1 MMLIAG
7 LAVASF
13 VATAQN
19 SFSYQSVI
27 RNNGEVVSNQDVA
40 LLISI
45 LNGSE
50 VCYQELQK
58 VKTNAYGNIS
68 VNVGE
73 GEPKT
78 GSFAA
83 IPWETM
89 QIMMQ
94 IEVSTDGTENYVN
107 LGQMQ
112 IQPVP
117 YTMYA
122 ARTTTVI
129 QSKEASEDPIFE
141 VRDSEG
147 NLMFAVYETGVKVY
161 VDDNKNDNQSG
172 KAAKS
177 KFAVAGRSANK
188 GDETLLTID
197 AEGTTVYV
205 DDNFNDDDNQSAK
218 AAKSKFAVAGR
229 SAKGDN
235 NLITIDGSGSTI
247 YVNDNT
253 NTDANTKAAKSKF
266 AVAGRSAKGN
276 NLLTVDNAG
285 ATVYVD
291 NNYNEN
297 DNTKADTKA
306 AKSRFA
312 VAGRSAKGDKN
323 IIAIDGSGSTIYVD
337 DNYNEND
344 NTKADTKAAKSK
356 FAVAGRSAK
365 KSENLFTIDGDGST
379 VYVDFNT
386 DADKAAKSRFAV
398 AGRSAKGA
406 EDALTID
413 GDQATFYIDID
424 NDNKNDDYNQN
435 DKAAKSRFAVAGR
448 SAKDVQTAFVVDGSG
463 TLIYIDEWDDSK
475 AAKSTFAVAGL
486 SSQKSN
492 SNFFIIHRDSTR
504 IYVNDEAAADTSS
517 TEPGSAPVIAP
528 SLASAFSVVGM
539 TQKIDMLVVKKDCTI
554 VRMNT
559 YVEEEVQN
567 STGVVQKIIDDTK
580 PDIIYTTGQI
590 VASAMQPEA
599 DAPESFNITYAYYQ
613 SDKGEYLHLKYSDN
627 GNYQYRNYY
636 LIDNMLY
643 ADSIVA
649 SSAETSNL
657 MLSAP
662 EHYNQPMKNDTS
674 LLMVYERKMRN
685 NGYSSYLED
694 GLTAF
699 YNSNDELVM
708 TTEHNVLM
716 EVDDTLNF
724 TSNALRSILVQGLR
738 FQDGAP
744 CNVDNLLGLNFSN
757 GQLYDNAADFD
768 NCDEDVF
775 GDEKEQSKL
784 AVEDIEARL
793 VALKNGF
800 AVNVSANNDK
810 LGSVEITGEKLENG
824 NYRYGTTVSIKAIPS
839 SGNIFIAWSNDSI
852 ATEIQFVVIEDIELN
867 ALFNTPT
874 LYVEAGSNEDNDG
887 LSTQNAL
894 PSIAMAIERI
904 NEWPEKLAWN
914 ISVIGELTD
923 EQEIVGDET
932 EIEVDGDYQTVYSIN
947 ASSITLTGYDE
958 DATLKGPWNGTEV
971 PTTEYTVLTI
981 NTNVPVTIDSIT
993 ITGGYSYNG
1002 GGIYIDSDCDV
1013 TIGDKVIITR
1023 NKASYG
1029 GGIYIYESI
1038 VTMNG
1043 GTISDNIAE
1052 EDGGAIYAGSQSE
1065 FSMGGSAYIPSGA
1078 MVINDNNESNFETG
1092 RGKND
1097 VYLEYDSDYGAINIT
1112 SNLTS
1117 PAPVATITLYYYEYY
1132 NNGLSAV
1139 MSEVD
1144 GVLEANYNKF
1154 AVTPE
1159 YEEWSEQYTYYQIKK
1174 DGRLGKNIKVD
1185 FVWYY
1190 IDKDTVQH
1198 TNTCGELLIVNGESI
1213 RAEDIPTVDKKS
1225 LNPNPNSTTG
1235 NFLGWYRIYYEETY
1249 DGYEEHLVEFETTD
1263 VLEENTTIVGI
1274 WEETIEVSET
1284 EGAIQTFAE
1293 AVKLMDPYCA
1303 YTINVASNISKP
1315 QIISAVFGTDWNQW
1329 THSSY
1334 EYLERDYKLHSITL
1348 QSKSGQEEINLG
1360 WHYDENSSQ
1369 WINSNPIDP
1378 APALTIRTEVPI
1390 IIKNLKITGGYA
1402 VNGGGIYM
1410 NYNDANVTIAEG
1422 TVITDNGAD
1431 AGTSF
1436 GTDLKLGGGVYA
1448 KGTLTMTGGTISGNT
1463 AYRGGGISLYG
1474 ATFIMTGGTIG
1485 GNRAEQYGGGVYINP
1500 GSRMYMS
1507 GDAVV
1512 GDASAKTTATADL
1525 HSNIANDGG
1534 GIYIDPNSYGSG
1546 LYLGYVPDTSAM
1558 LTGGIYYNYA
1568 YNCGGAVNAQNGHA
1582 QYSVYSTVNMASG
1595 NIAYNAAR
1603 YDGGGIYLESE
1614 SGNYNASARFTMSGG
1629 SISSNNADGNGKAVY
1644 VGYATAE
1651 KFAIFNISDSAKV
1664 ATDNDVYLAG
1674 NIKISIAGAMTDNAG
1689 ATITP
1694 SNYTEKEVLNL
1705 NLATY
1710 EYYDDEE
1717 GWIEEIVSPTTL
1729 EAEYQKFEVTP
1740 KVIDGYTT
1748 EWKIT
1753 QEGKLLQK
1761 GFVSVPGTY
1770 FNSPDTV
1777 ANSLVFIA
1785 NREIA
1790 IQNLFACDHEVTQ
1803 GEYVAV
1809 MGTNPSNNRSGDNYP
1824 VEKVSW
1830 LDAINYCNSRSTAEN
1845 LTQCYTID
1853 NNTNPATVTCNFE
1866 ANGYR
1871 LPTEAEW
1878 EYLARGGNLTG
1889 VQTKYSG
1896 SDVLKDVAWYEVNS
1910 QGTIHLVK
1918 GKAPNNLGIYD
1929 MSGNVWEWC
1938 WDYYNS
1944 ITSTTPATGPE
1955 SANSNYHSERGGW
1968 YGTRSEYC
1976 EVANRQ
1982 ANAPTYVDSR
1992 SGFRVVRTVVSD
2004 ESCTV
2009 NYQTSALD
2017 TTIASQTLWKGY
2029 YLPKPAIYKPGY
2041 EIEWYTNSDFSEEHK
2056 YDFSQPLTGWV
2067 TLYAKVTKL
2076 TSLHVKGGINPGSD
2090 TEGTGSAA
2098 HPFAS
2103 ISKAAEFINDAE
2115 TDYTIMIDGK
2125 LAGTQEI
2132 PSAAQALSITING
2145 ENNGG
2150 IEAESTDDTYLLNLS
2165 ATTPVTIK
2173 NLKIDGKQMA
2183 QCGINV
2189 QCEFTIETGTEILNN
2204 THNGVSSRKAIIMNG
2219 GKIYNNGTLG
2229 SYNGGGVYIY
2239 ASGSFTMTDGEIS
2252 GNNAKSGGGI
2262 YMDGVTN
2269 GYISIEN
2276 GSISRNHVTQ
2286 SGGGIYSNSAG
2297 AIIIQGGTISEN
2309 TITEN
2314 ETDILVGSGG
2324 GVYYNNGSGGFTM
2337 SNGTISGNK
2346 AATGGGVY
2354 LGRTLTM
2361 TGGTISEN
2369 TANTGGAVYLSDN
2382 RGGLTMSDTAKI
2394 PFGVNGT
2401 KEAGKNDVYFI
2412 YSMSYPN
2419 TINVDGALS
2428 GDDIVAT
2435 ITTDYWHRGMI
2446 VLKSGSNLSG
2456 GITAEIAKRFA
2467 VSGPDDF
2474 TIKCVESKNHG
2485 NTYNTYNNVGIINAP
2500 IYVAS
2505 ADESKRKTCTGE
2517 PDAENTALGT
2527 KSNPLASMSQVMDM
2541 LSNSKVDKDIE
2552 LTILVDGELI
2562 GENAR
2567 FTNNTNSSA
2576 LLLIKGANGDNTND
2590 VLNANG
2596 ASGSVIT
2603 TSMSSRT
2610 MEIQDLKITGGY
2622 AENGGGINILNSTV
2636 RLAQGALV
2644 TGNQATSNGGGV
2656 YIDQGTLFMYST
2668 AQIGENGLGVATS
2681 SSYSNCATAGGGV
2694 YNIRSSIYLGYT
2706 GYDSEY
2712 HPIVATGENK
2722 LTGGIYHNYANGSEG
2737 GDGGGIYNKSTV
2749 KMNSGNIA
2757 FNGSQCFGAGIAS
2770 YESSS
2775 FEMSGGKISYNECY
2789 HYSNPNIANYGGGV
2803 RVGDNTTFNM
2813 TGGEICN
2820 NKADWGGGVSLC
2832 GTFTMTNGNINNNV
2846 AHKGSSS
2853 GVLYERGTFNME
2865 GDAKIAANNDVYL
2878 SNGKSITILAPL
2890 TADTVAVVTPFKYE
2904 IDVPI
2909 IDTIKDVSTT
2919 SPKKECG
2926 RFFVTPQSGGT
2937 YTEWWVKA
2945 RGVLTPHERRINVAN
2960 DADHPYVITSDPNF
2974 TMEINGETVTTVK
2987 SQQVF
2992 ITADVY
2998 DVTEDRNYYITF
3010 SNFEHY
3016 APVLGWG
3023 CIGFHNFNPGT
3034 TFTYHITLDGENIS
3048 HGNNSSAMGNSGCDG
3063 AMKFVFDAITSGSFT
3078 FYDIMHSN
3086 TSFGKGVGDV
3096 SFELAK
3102 GCTFS
3107 GTIVGVDNVFTDI
3120 KAFFEAASLSTE
3132 ECSFTITRN

>member
-1 MMLIAG
+1 M
-7 LAVASF
+7 
-13 VATAQN
+13 
-19 SFSYQSVI
+19 
-27 RNNGEVVSNQDVA
+27 
-40 LLISI
+40 
-45 LNGSE
+45 
-50 VCYQELQK
+50 
-58 VKTNAYGNIS
+58 KTNAYGNIS
-68 VNVGE
+68 ISVGE

-129 QSKEASEDPIFE
+129 QPKEATEDPIFE

-147 NLMFAVYETGVKVY
+147 NLMFAVYETGVKVF
-161 VDDNKNDNQSG
+161 VDQEGS

-177 KFAVAGRSANK
+177 KFAVAGRSVSK
-188 GDETLLTID
+188 DDEDLLTID
-197 AEGTTVYV
+197 AAGTTVYV
-205 DDNFNDDDNQSAK
+205 DDNEDDNTK

-235 NLITIDGSGSTI
+235 NIITIDGSGSTL
-247 YVNDNT
+247 YVDDDQNG
-253 NTDANTKAAKSKF
+253 KAAKSKF
-266 AVAGRSAKGN
+266 AVAGRSAKGD

-291 NNYNEN
+291 NNEN
-297 DNTKADTKA
+297 TKA

-337 DNYNEND
+337 NDDNKN
-344 NTKADTKAAKSK
+344 ADKKTKAAKSR

-386 DADKAAKSRFAV
+386 SDKAAKSRFAV

-406 EDALTID
+406 GDALTID
-413 GDQATFYIDID
+413 GDQATFYIDVDD
-424 NDNKNDDYNQN
+424 NDNT
-435 DKAAKSRFAVAGR
+435 KAAKSRFAVAGR
-448 SAKDVQTAFVVDGSG
+448 GAKDAQTAFVVDGSG
-463 TLIYIDEWDDSK
+463 TLIYIDEFDDDSK
-475 AAKSTFAVAGL
+475 AAKSTFAVAGR
-486 SSQKSN
+486 STNKGN
-492 SNFFIIHRDSTR
+492 NNFFIINRDSTR
-504 IYVNDEAAADTSS
+504 IYVNDEPVVDTAG
-517 TEPGSAPVIAP
+517 TEPGTVPVVTP
-528 SLASAFSVVGM
+528 SLASAFAVVGM
-539 TQKIDMLVVKKDCTI
+539 TQKTDMLVVKKDCTI

-559 YVEEEVQN
+559 YVEEEMQN

-649 SSAETSNL
+649 NSVDAGSL

-662 EHYNQPMKNDTS
+662 EHYSLPMKNDTS
-674 LLMVYERKMRN
+674 LLMVYERTMRN

-694 GLTAF
+694 GQTAF

-708 TTEHNVLM
+708 TTEHNVLI

-724 TSNALRSILVQGLR
+724 TSNVLRNILVEGLH

-744 CNVDNLLGLNFSN
+744 CEVGDLLGLNFSN
-757 GQLYDNAADFD
+757 GQLYDNATDFD

-775 GDEKEQSKL
+775 GDEKELNKL
-784 AVEDIEARL
+784 TVTEIEAHL
-793 VALKNGF
+793 AALKNGF

-810 LGSVEITGEKLENG
+810 LGRIEITGEKLENG
-824 NYRYGTTVSIKAIPS
+824 NYQYGSTISIKAIPS
-839 SGNIFIAWSNDSI
+839 PGNIFIAWSNDN
-852 ATEIQFVVIEDIELN
+852 TETELQFAVIEDIELN

-874 LYVEAGSNEDNDG
+874 LYVEASSSEDNNG
-887 LSTQNAL
+887 LTTENPL
-894 PSIAMAIERI
+894 PSIAKAVELI
-904 NEWPEKLAWN
+904 NEWPETLAWK
-914 ISVIGELTD
+914 ISVIGKLTD
-923 EQEIVGDET
+923 EQEIAGDET
-932 EIEVDGDYQTVYSIN
+932 EIEVDGTYQTVYPIN
-947 ASSITLTGYDE
+947 ASSITLTGE
-958 DATLKGPWNGTEV
+958 KGTNATLQGPWNGSDV
-971 PTTEYTVLTI
+971 LTTEYTVLTI
-981 NTNVPVTIDSIT
+981 NTNVPITIDSIT

-1052 EDGGAIYAGSQSE
+1052 EDGGAIYAGSQSK

-1144 GVLEANYNKF
+1144 GLLEANYNKF
-1154 AVTPE
+1154 AVTPD

-1198 TNTCGELLIVNGESI
+1198 TNTCGELLIVNGESVS
-1213 RAEDIPTVDKKS
+1213 AEDIPTVDKKS

-1235 NFLGWYRIYYEETY
+1235 DFLGWYRIYYEDTY
-1249 DGYEEHLVEFETTD
+1249 SGPEEHLVEFKTTD

-1315 QIISAVFGTDWNQW
+1315 QIISAVFGTNWDQW

-1334 EYLERDYKLHSITL
+1334 EYLDHDYKLHSITL

-1422 TVITDNGAD
+1422 AVITGNAAY
-1431 AGTSF
+1431 AGTSY
-1436 GTDLKLGGGVYA
+1436 GDAWKIGGGICA
-1448 KGTLTMTGGTISGNT
+1448 KGTLTMTDGIISNNV
-1463 AYRGGGISLYG
+1463 ANHGGGVCLYG
-1474 ATFIMTGGTIG
+1474 ATFIMTGGTIE
-1485 GNRAEQYGGGVYINP
+1485 NNTAMEYGGGVFIDA

-1512 GDASAKTTATADL
+1512 GNASATAVATADS
-1525 HSNIANDGG
+1525 HSNTAPQGG
-1534 GIYIDPNSYGSG
+1534 GVYVGTQSDGVGRLFLGSEPDG
-1546 LYLGYVPDTSAM
+1546 WNIKAVPLA
-1558 LTGGIYYNYA
+1558 GGIYYNYA
-1568 YNCGGAVNAQNGHA
+1568 TNCGGGVYAAVGHINGSTRGG
-1582 QYSVYSTVNMASG
+1582 SVEVGNG
-1595 NIAYNAAR
+1595 NITFNSANN
-1603 YDGGGIYLESE
+1603 DGGGVYLQTQDAYGG
-1614 SGNYNASARFTMSGG
+1614 GNNATPSITMSGG
-1629 SISSNNADGNGKAVY
+1629 IINTNNALGNGKGVY
-1644 VGYATAE
+1644 VGSGEFDCT
-1651 KFAIFNISDSAKV
+1651 FNISDSAKV

-1674 NIKISIAGAMTDNAG
+1674 NTKISIAGAMTDNAG

-1717 GWIEEIVSPTTL
+1717 GWIAVPISPTTI
-1729 EAEYQKFEVTP
+1729 ADEYQKFEVTP
-1740 KVIDGYTT
+1740 QVINGYTT

-1753 QEGKLLQK
+1753 PEGKLLQK

-1770 FNSPDTV
+1770 FNSTDAV

-1790 IQNLFACDHEVTQ
+1790 IQNLLACDHEVTQ

-1809 MGTNPSNNRSGDNYP
+1809 MGTNPSNNKSGDNYP

-1830 LDAINYCNSRSTAEN
+1830 LDAIYYCNSRSTAEN

-1878 EYLARGGNLTG
+1878 EYLARGGSNWDSYP
-1889 VQTKYSG
+1889 YSG
-1896 SDVLKDVAWYEVNS
+1896 SNNLDEVAWNSNNSGGTTHEVKTT
-1910 QGTIHLVK
+1910 Q
-1918 GKAPNNLGIYD
+1918 KANNLGIYD

-1955 SANSNYHSERGGW
+1955 SANANHHCERGGW
-1968 YGTRSEYC
+1968 YGTSSVYC
-1976 EVANRQ
+1976 EVGNRQ
-1982 ANAPTYVDSR
+1982 SNAPTYVDSR

-2041 EIEWYTNSDFSEEHK
+2041 EIEWYFNSDFSEEHK
-2056 YDFSQPLTGWV
+2056 YDFSQPLTGGV
-2067 TLYAKVTKL
+2067 TLYAKPTKL
-2076 TSLHVKGGINPGSD
+2076 TSLHVKGGTYPGSD

-2103 ISKAAEFINDAE
+2103 IGKALMLMNDAE

-2125 LAGTQEI
+2125 LVGTQEI
-2132 PSAAQALSITING
+2132 PSTVQALSITING
-2145 ENNGG
+2145 ENNGS
-2150 IEAESTDDTYLLNLS
+2150 IESESTDDINLLKIS
-2165 ATTPVTIK
+2165 TTTPVTIK
-2173 NLKIDGKQMA
+2173 NLKIDGGQYA
-2183 QCGINV
+2183 SCGIYAGCRV
-2189 QCEFTIETGTEILNN
+2189 LTIE
-2204 THNGVSSRKAIIMNG
+2204 NGVEITDNTQHGVFSADTVIMNG
-2219 GKIYNNGTLG
+2219 GKICNNGSLST
-2229 SYNGGGVYIY
+2229 NGGGIDMIT
-2239 ASGSFTMTDGEIS
+2239 GKFIMRGGLIS
-2252 GNNAKSGGGI
+2252 GNKAQNGGGI
-2262 YMDGVTN
+2262 YAEN
-2269 GYISIEN
+2269 ISVKE
-2276 GSISRNHVTQ
+2276 
-2286 SGGGIYSNSAG
+2286 
-2297 AIIIQGGTISEN
+2297 IIIDGGTISGNQAASE
-2309 TITEN
+2309 
-2314 ETDILVGSGG
+2314 GG
-2324 GVYYNNGSGGFTM
+2324 GLYYNGSNAIKM
-2337 SNGTISGNK
+2337 SNGTISGNS
-2346 AATGGGVY
+2346 AELGGGVY
-2354 LGRTLTM
+2354 SNRTLAM
-2361 TGGTISEN
+2361 SGGTISEN
-2369 TANTGGAVYLSDN
+2369 TASSGGAFYYGSY
-2382 RGGLTMSDTAKI
+2382 GSLTMSGTAKI
-2394 PFGVNGT
+2394 PFGVDGV
-2401 KEAGKNDVYFI
+2401 EGAGKNDVALYYNEGKFN
-2412 YSMSYPN
+2412 SV
-2419 TINVDGALS
+2419 TVDGELE
-2428 GDDIVAT
+2428 GTDIVAT
-2435 ITTDYWHRGMI
+2435 ITPSNWHRGMG
-2446 VLKSGSNLSG
+2446 VLNGGSNLTG
-2456 GITAEIAKRFA
+2456 GITTDIAKRFA
-2467 VSGPDDF
+2467 MSNPDF
-2474 TIKCVESKNHG
+2474 TISVVESKEIG
-2485 NTYNTYNNVGIINAP
+2485 ITTYNNIGIINSP

-2505 ADESKRKTCTGE
+2505 ADESKRKTCSGE
-2517 PDAENTALGT
+2517 PDGSSTAIGT
-2527 KSNPLASMSQVMDM
+2527 MSNPLASMSQAMNLIADRT
-2541 LSNSKVDKDIE
+2541 LE
-2552 LTILVDGELI
+2552 YTIMVDGELT

-2567 FTNNTNSSA
+2567 FTSSSNGPM
-2576 LLLIKGANGDNTND
+2576 LFIKGANGDNTND

-2596 ASGSVIT
+2596 TTGSVIT
-2603 TSMSSRT
+2603 TSSGSRT
-2610 MEIQDLKITGGY
+2610 MEIQDLKITGGD
-2622 AENGGGINILNSTV
+2622 ATKGGGLFVRTATV
-2636 RLAQGALV
+2636 RLGNGAWV
-2644 TGNQATSNGGGV
+2644 TGNHATQYGGGA
-2656 YIDQGTLFMYST
+2656 YLLEGGKLFMYGSAVIGDATKQEAASST
-2668 AQIGENGLGVATS
+2668 TVCS
-2681 SSYSNCATAGGGV
+2681 
-2694 YNIRSSIYLGYT
+2694 
-2706 GYDSEY
+2706 
-2712 HPIVATGENK
+2712 
-2722 LTGGIYHNYANGSEG
+2722 NYASQ
-2737 GDGGGIYNKSTV
+2737 GGGIYNESGSLYLGYIDGNTVATDDNQFTGGVYYNYASSEQAGGVYNSSTF
-2749 KMNSGNIA
+2749 KMSSGNIA
-2757 FNGSQCFGAGIAS
+2757 YNGANGYGAGVFTYAATSGSS
-2770 YESSS
+2770 YS
-2775 FEMSGGKISYNECY
+2775 FEMSGGAISNNKCY
-2789 HYSNPNIANYGGGV
+2789 TSSTYQSQYGGGV
-2803 RVGDNTTFNM
+2803 RVSGYATFEM
-2813 TGGEICN
+2813 TGGEISGNTGAN
-2820 NKADWGGGVSLC
+2820 NGGGVSIAEN
-2832 GTFTMTNGNINNNV
+2832 GTFTMTSGIIKNNTI
-2846 AHKGSSS
+2846 KTGGSGS
-2853 GVLYERGTFNME
+2853 GVLYESGTFKM
-2865 GDAKIAANNDVYL
+2865 GGSAQISADNDVYL
-2878 SNGKSITILAPL
+2878 NANQKINIIQAFDSNITHAATITL
-2890 TADTVAVVTPFKYE
+2890 TPSSYVNGTRVLEGNYSQNEYKFEVTPYE
-2904 IDVPI
+2904 GTW
-2909 IDTIKDVSTT
+2909 TI
-2919 SPKKECG
+2919 
-2926 RFFVTPQSGGT
+2926 
-2937 YTEWWVKA
+2937 Y
-2945 RGVLTPHERRINVAN
+2945 
-2960 DADHPYVITSDPNF
+2960 
-2974 TMEINGETVTTVK
+2974 NGCLDK
-2987 SQQVF
+2987 QV
-2992 ITADVY
+2992 
-2998 DVTEDRNYYITF
+2998 
-3010 SNFEHY
+3010 
-3016 APVLGWG
+3016 
-3023 CIGFHNFNPGT
+3023 
-3034 TFTYHITLDGENIS
+3034 
-3048 HGNNSSAMGNSGCDG
+3048 
-3063 AMKFVFDAITSGSFT
+3063 
-3078 FYDIMHSN
+3078 
-3086 TSFGKGVGDV
+3086 
-3096 SFELAK
+3096 
-3102 GCTFS
+3102 
-3107 GTIVGVDNVFTDI
+3107 
-3120 KAFFEAASLSTE
+3120 
-3132 ECSFTITRN
+3132 